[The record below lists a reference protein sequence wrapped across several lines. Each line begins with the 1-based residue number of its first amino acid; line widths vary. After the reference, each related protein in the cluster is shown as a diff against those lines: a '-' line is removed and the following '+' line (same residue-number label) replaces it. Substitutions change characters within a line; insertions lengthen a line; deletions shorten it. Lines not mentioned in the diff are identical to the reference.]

1 MLAGMPR
8 ALSLS
13 LLCLALPALPARA
26 DWDQVV
32 ARATLRVLAVP
43 VPGETELFDLRPGQ
57 PPGFEHELLQSFA
70 RQNKLRLEVL
80 AAGGWNRLV
89 PELLAGRADLIAGR
103 FTDTPAR
110 RAAIVFSVPVFPTR
124 AVVVTR
130 KPAPVV
136 GTVEEL
142 RRLKV
147 GLVGGTSLAEL
158 LAAAGV
164 PAAKVDA
171 TLPSGGAFAALEA
184 GRVEAVVEEVSGAI
198 LAGRADPSLQLGL
211 FLGPPGAYAWG
222 LRKEDGE
229 LRRRLNEHLD
239 AVRRTP
245 TWSRLV
251 VKYFGESALDV
262 LKKARE

>member
-1 MLAGMPR
+1 MPR
-8 ALSLS
+8 ILPFVLCVLLS
-13 LLCLALPALPARA
+13 ALPARA
-26 DWDQVV
+26 DWDAV
-32 ARATLRVLAVP
+32 AARGTLRVLAVA
-43 VPGETELFDLRPGQ
+43 VPGETEFLDLRPGKA
-57 PPGFEHELLQSFA
+57 PGFEQELLQSFA
-70 RQNKLRLEVL
+70 RQAGLRLELV
-80 AAGGWNRLV
+80 AAEGWDRLV
-89 PELLAGRADLIAGR
+89 PELLAGRGDLIAGR
-103 FTDTPAR
+103 FTDTAAR
-110 RAAIVFSVPVFPTR
+110 REAIVFSVPVFPTR

-130 KPAPVV
+130 KPAAPVT
-136 GTVEEL
+136 GLDAL

-164 PAAKVDA
+164 PAGQVDA
-171 TLPSGGAFAALEA
+171 SIPSGGAFAALKA

-198 LAGRADPSLQLGL
+198 LASKSDPSLQLGL

-222 LRKEDGE
+222 LRKDDVE

-239 AVRRTP
+239 VVRRTP

-262 LKKARE
+262 LKKARGD

>member
-1 MLAGMPR
+1 MPR
-8 ALSLS
+8 FLL
-13 LLCLALPALPARA
+13 LLCLLLPAAPARA
-26 DWDQVV
+26 DWDQVA
-32 ARATLRVLAVP
+32 ARGTLRVLAVP
-43 VPGETELFDLRPGQ
+43 VPGETEFLDLRPGQ
-57 PPGFEHELLQSFA
+57 PPGFEQELLQSFA
-70 RQNKLRLEVL
+70 RQHKLRLELVT
-80 AAGGWNRLV
+80 AAGWNRLV

-110 RAAIVFSVPVFPTR
+110 REAITFSVPVFPTR

-130 KPAPVV
+130 KPALPV
-136 GTVEEL
+136 TSVEAL

-164 PAAKVDA
+164 PAAQVDA
-171 TLPSGGAFAALEA
+171 TIPSGGAFAALKA

-198 LAGRADPSLQLGL
+198 LAARSDSSLQLGL

-222 LRKEDGE
+222 LRKDDAE

-251 VKYFGESALDV
+251 VEYFGESALDV
-262 LKKARE
+262 LKKARGE